1 MYCHVCHFLRRYIL
15 CIHSLFVSIQL
26 RKQNFLPPKL
36 CFCCYLKLLSC
47 LVYSLFNNQNIQH
60 DYCNSQVVY
69 SISQNKVYI
78 RKLSTFSVLAPSLTM
93 SISFNFILKNIMK
106 YKRLFHFFWQ
116 VMYMHFPGKT
126 CNLTSKKL
134 NKLQYKVQYSSIFFL
149 SFSSLFSKRLSIIH
163 THFLVA
169 LTLNLAYFGVVKK
182 TISKFMEHNFSQYSH
197 NLSQAHFQR
206 WNQPCLSV

>member
-1 MYCHVCHFLRRYIL
+1 MFHVCHFLRRYIR

-36 CFCCYLKLLSC
+36 CFCCYLKLLSVSYI
-47 LVYSLFNNQNIQH
+47 VYSTIKTYNMTIVIVKLYILLVRIKCISENLVPSASLPLPLLCPFHLILYLKISWNKNVYFIFLVGYVHAFSWKNLKFNRKKNLINSNI
-60 DYCNSQVVY
+60 
-69 SISQNKVYI
+69 K
-78 RKLSTFSVLAPSLTM
+78 
-93 SISFNFILKNIMK
+93 FNIHL
-106 YKRLFHFFWQ
+106 
-116 VMYMHFPGKT
+116 V
-126 CNLTSKKL
+126 
-134 NKLQYKVQYSSIFFL
+134 FFL

-197 NLSQAHFQR
+197 NLSQAHF
-206 WNQPCLSV
+206 